1 MSARQSISGVVE
13 ASTSKLEVS
22 VGLQN
27 KVKCSNTGESRYR
40 AVLAVSWAQISKFF
54 TFFTV
59 IRKARKA
66 CESHT
71 VWLFNIASIEIALLL
86 LLDQICL
93 AKSRHK
99 VASMRSTEERASP
112 GPLVCLHLIFS
123 HAVFGLLVLR
133 AQLPGSKQMRT

>member
-27 KVKCSNTGESRYR
+27 KIKCSHTGESRDR
-40 AVLAVSWAQISKFF
+40 AVLAVSWAHNSKFF

-66 CESHT
+66 FESHT

-86 LLDQICL
+86 LLDQNCL
-93 AKSRHK
+93 AK
-99 VASMRSTEERASP
+99 
-112 GPLVCLHLIFS
+112 
-123 HAVFGLLVLR
+123 LLLCI
-133 AQLPGSKQMRT
+133 